1 MTNQQL
7 ISSIIHHY
15 FIKGILYFASESLQ
29 GLAFDDKVE
38 FDICGGL
45 RREMSDCGQTLP
57 SPHYTSNI
65 RMQETRML
73 SGLPPHND
81 GFTASK
87 TEAIKRSQ
95 FVTKTKYV
103 LTL

>member
-1 MTNQQL
+1 MTMNFDKT
-7 ISSIIHHY
+7 SSADSMTTQSDFVNFY
-15 FIKGILYFASESLQ
+15 EL
-29 GLAFDDKVE
+29 DDKVE

-73 SGLPPHND
+73 SGLPPHSD